1 MQKNFLRDIKLV
13 GDGPSKINYL
23 NSFHGGLGDWLQF
36 STLPEELYRQL
47 GQKTYVIN
55 GASFRNNGIRDLVM
69 MNPYI
74 AGISGDVRDWNCG
87 DIPDHQ
93 SRLDGQDQNGVKVWE
108 RFFDL
113 KPVSTSPKTYYDPT
127 KREDLKN
134 TVLVA
139 MNGVTRYLSGEMVN
153 TLNDVLGRYENKTII
168 RVTHTKEIHH
178 KEFDNFKH
186 DDTIL
191 VENLMEYCDILAS
204 CDAFISTHSGQSHLS
219 SAMKQHND
227 DLESVCIVEESLFS
241 VDRNRGTHLYDN
253 INYITF

>member
-1 MQKNFLRDIKLV
+1 MV

-36 STLPEELYRQL
+36 STLPEELYKQL

-74 AGISGDVRDWNCG
+74 AGISGDIRDWNCG

-93 SRLDGQDQNGVKVWE
+93 SHLDGQDHNGVKVWE

-113 KPVSTSPKTYYDPT
+113 EPVSISPKVYYEPI
-127 KREDLKN
+127 KIKELEN
-134 TVLVA
+134 TVVVA
-139 MNGVTRYLSGEMVN
+139 MNGVTRYLSDGMINILED
-153 TLNDVLGRYENKTII
+153 TLQGHKNKRVL
-168 RVTHTKEIHH
+168 RVIHDKEIEH
-178 KEFDNFKH
+178 KEFDNFYH
-186 DDTIL
+186 DDTI
-191 VENLMEYCDILAS
+191 VVGNIMEYCDLLAS
-204 CDAFISTHSGQSHLS
+204 CETFISTHSGQSHLS
-219 SAMKQHND
+219 SAMKHHNTK
-227 DLESVCIVEESLFS
+227 LNSVCIVEEDLFS

-253 INYITF
+253 VSYVTF